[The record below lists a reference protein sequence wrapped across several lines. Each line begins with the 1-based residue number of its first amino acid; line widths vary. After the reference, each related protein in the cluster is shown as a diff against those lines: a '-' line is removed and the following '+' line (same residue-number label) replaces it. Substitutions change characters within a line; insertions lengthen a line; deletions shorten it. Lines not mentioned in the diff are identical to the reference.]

1 MLGPLSESMNEY
13 FSSLDDNPL
22 GRGLLWNTV
31 LNLNEKDQKNIEIL
45 RAFETAGLDHRNPFH
60 WRKLLECFAKAH
72 FGKKKTKPKKWD
84 AFEFCVLLKDYL
96 DVTRNHPE
104 LKASEAC
111 KLLMKDK
118 AYRDKYGHYNFHA
131 LRKLLRQASSP
142 KHNMYL
148 RHPEMRNPILQE
160 IRDECERRDI
170 PWDESF
176 GKQIAEAVKLCMEAE
191 IKQSKI

>member
-111 KLLMKDK
+111 KLLINTDIITST
-118 AYRDKYGHYNFHA
+118 HYENSSDRPAVQNTTCICVILKCVIPFFK
-131 LRKLLRQASSP
+131 KLEMSASAGTFLGMNLS
-142 KHNMYL
+142 
-148 RHPEMRNPILQE
+148 
-160 IRDECERRDI
+160 
-170 PWDESF
+170 ESR
-176 GKQIAEAVKLCMEAE
+176 
-191 IKQSKI
+191 